1 MKIEIN
7 DNVAQMDGKTEDL
20 LTGLAFA
27 MAKVLRENSPKK
39 MDDEALAY
47 VAKQGVLVALR
58 RLDKVVIDLKD
69 ASIDTTMAE
78 QLLRQYKSRG
88 GGEA

>member
-7 DNVAQMDGKTEDL
+7 NGMTEMEGRADEL
-20 LTGLAFA
+20 LATLAFA
-27 MAKVLRENSPKK
+27 MAKVLRENAPKK
-39 MDDEALAY
+39 LDDEALAY
-47 VAKQGVLVALR
+47 VAKQGVLAALR
-58 RLDKVVIDLKD
+58 RLDKAVIDLKD

>member
-7 DNVAQMDGKTEDL
+7 DSVTEMDGKADEL
-20 LTGLAFA
+20 LAVLAFA
-27 MAKVLRENSPKK
+27 MAKVLRENAPKK
-39 MDDEALAY
+39 IGDEELAY

>member
-7 DNVAQMDGKTEDL
+7 NGMTEMEGRADEL
-20 LTGLAFA
+20 LATLAFA
-27 MAKVLRENSPKK
+27 MAKVLRDNAPKK
-39 MDDEALAY
+39 IDDEALAY

-58 RLDKVVIDLKD
+58 RLDMIIDLKN
-69 ASIDTTMAE
+69 ASIDTTVAE
-78 QLLRQYKSRG
+78 QLVRQYKSRG

>member
-7 DNVAQMDGKTEDL
+7 DNVTEMNGKPDEL
-20 LTGLAFA
+20 LAVLAFA
-27 MAKVLRENSPKK
+27 MAKVLRENAPKK
-39 MDDEALAY
+39 LDDEALAY

-58 RLDKVVIDLKD
+58 RRDKVVIDLKD

-78 QLLRQYKSRG
+78 QLVRQYKSRG

>member
-7 DNVAQMDGKTEDL
+7 DNGTAMNGKPDEL
-20 LTGLAFA
+20 LAVLAFA
-27 MAKVLRENSPKK
+27 MAKVLRENAPKK
-39 MDDEALAY
+39 LDDEALAY

-78 QLLRQYKSRG
+78 QLVRQYKSRG

>member
-7 DNVAQMDGKTEDL
+7 DGITEMEGQADEL
-20 LTGLAFA
+20 LATLAFA
-27 MAKVLRENSPKK
+27 MAKVLRENAPKK
-39 MDDEALAY
+39 LDDEALAY
-47 VAKQGVLVALR
+47 VAKQGVLAALR
-58 RLDKVVIDLKD
+58 RLDKVVIDIND
-69 ASIDTTMAE
+69 ENVDTTMAE

>member
-7 DNVAQMDGKTEDL
+7 DNVTEMNGKPDEL
-20 LTGLAFA
+20 LAVLAFA
-27 MAKVLRENSPKK
+27 MAKVLRENAPKK
-39 MDDEALAY
+39 LDDEALAY

-78 QLLRQYKSRG
+78 QLVRQYKSRG

>member
-7 DNVAQMDGKTEDL
+7 DNVTEMNGEPDEL
-20 LTGLAFA
+20 LATLAFA
-27 MAKVLRENSPKK
+27 MAKVLRDNAPKK
-39 MDDEALAY
+39 IDDEALAY

-58 RLDKVVIDLKD
+58 RLDMIIDLKN
-69 ASIDTTMAE
+69 ASIDTTVAE
-78 QLLRQYKSRG
+78 QLVRQYKSRG

>member
-7 DNVAQMDGKTEDL
+7 NGMTEMEGRADEL
-20 LTGLAFA
+20 LATLAFA
-27 MAKVLRENSPKK
+27 MAKVLRDNAPKK
-39 MDDEALAY
+39 LDDEALAY
-47 VAKQGVLVALR
+47 VAKQGVLAALR
-58 RLDKVVIDLKD
+58 RLDTIVDLKD
-69 ASIDTTMAE
+69 ASIDTTVAE

>member
-7 DNVAQMDGKTEDL
+7 DNVAQMDGKAEDL

-27 MAKVLRENSPKK
+27 MAKVLRDNAPKK
-39 MDDEALAY
+39 LDDEALAY
-47 VAKQGVLVALR
+47 VAKQGVLAALR
-58 RLDKVVIDLKD
+58 RLDTIVDLKD

-78 QLLRQYKSRG
+78 QLMRQYKSWG

>member
-7 DNVAQMDGKTEDL
+7 DNVVQMDGKAEDL

-27 MAKVLRENSPKK
+27 MAKVLRENAPKK
-39 MDDEALAY
+39 LDDEVLAY

>member
-7 DNVAQMDGKTEDL
+7 NGMTEMEGRADEL
-20 LTGLAFA
+20 LDTLAFA
-27 MAKVLRENSPKK
+27 MAKVLRDNAPKK
-39 MDDEALAY
+39 IDDEALAY

-58 RLDKVVIDLKD
+58 RLDMIIDLKN
-69 ASIDTTMAE
+69 ASIDTTVAE
-78 QLLRQYKSRG
+78 QLVRQYKSRG

>member
-7 DNVAQMDGKTEDL
+7 DGMTKMDGKAEDL

-27 MAKVLRENSPKK
+27 MAKVLRENAPKK
-39 MDDEALAY
+39 LDDEALAY
-47 VAKQGVLVALR
+47 VAKQGVLAALR
-58 RLDKVVIDLKD
+58 RMD
-69 ASIDTTMAE
+69 AIVEINDENVDTTMAE